1 MASTLVIYATAVGS
15 FFVLCGIAFYTWLQC
30 RKKPAKPINEA
41 LRPPPPPPHHARYS
55 YTMAPV
61 PTSSG
66 IANATS
72 DLVVRVADYGGGGG
86 GGGQGLALR
95 GLTNDQRDVIIVM
108 SLLLAAMCAFV
119 GGLYLYVRL
128 TGRWW

>member
-15 FFVLCGIAFYTWLQC
+15 FFVVCGIAFYTWLQC

-41 LRPPPPPPHHARYS
+41 PRPPPPPPPHTRYP
-55 YTMAPV
+55 YTMAPI

-72 DLVVRVADYGGGGG
+72 ELVVRVADYGGGG
-86 GGGQGLALR
+86 QGLALR
-95 GLTNDQRDVIIVM
+95 GITNEERDVIIVM
-108 SLLLAAMCAFV
+108 SLSLGAMCAFV
-119 GGLYLYVRL
+119 GGLYLYVRI